1 MARVLVTGG
10 GGFVGGALA
19 RALVARGD
27 EVSVLDVTE
36 RSPVEGVRY
45 VRADLRD
52 AAAVGAAC
60 KDQDLVFHSASLVHT
75 RRNREQDIWDVNLN
89 GSRNVMEACKAHGVS
104 KLVYVSTASAVYE
117 GRDIENGD
125 ERLPYSQVSQ
135 APYSDSKIAAE
146 RELLAASGQGGVA
159 VCALRPHVIFGPG
172 DQRFLPAVIAKA
184 RAGQLRFSVGRER
197 KLSDF
202 TYVDNLVDA
211 LLLAGDRLS
220 PTSALAGQAYF
231 ITNGE
236 PMGFWDFIERV
247 IARLRYPEIRF
258 AIPYRL
264 AYSIAALVEGLD
276 TLRGGTLNSEDG
288 FSRFTI
294 RYLCT
299 HHYFS
304 IDKARRD
311 LGYAPKVS
319 IAEGIERTAAHLEA
333 HGQA

>member
-1 MARVLVTGG
+1 L
-10 GGFVGGALA
+10 
-19 RALVARGD
+19 
-27 EVSVLDVTE
+27 
-36 RSPVEGVRY
+36 
-45 VRADLRD
+45 RADLRD
-52 AAAVGAAC
+52 ASAVAAAC
-60 KDQDLVFHSASLVHT
+60 QGQDLVFHSASLVHT

-89 GSRNVMEACKAHGVS
+89 GSRNVLEACKRHGVP

-159 VCALRPHVIFGPG
+159 ICALRPHVIFGPG

-211 LLLAGDRLS
+211 LVLAGDRLS
-220 PTSALAGQAYF
+220 LGSPLAGQAYF

-247 IARLRYPEIRF
+247 LARLHYPEIRF

-264 AYSIAALVEGLD
+264 AYSIAALVEGFD

-311 LGYAPKVS
+311 LGYAPAVS

-333 HGQA
+333 HGLA